1 MPAKDYIPTKE
12 GDIVPWTENFIA
24 VANANLPTLGLVA
37 TDITNLT
44 TKKGEYSTSLN
55 AAIAKQAEAKAATE
69 KKNMTKSGLVTNI
82 RVLARQIQARPG
94 VPDNLKEQL
103 GLNVPDPTPSPVHP
117 FPPVDLSGNIG
128 VGGLANMKWNRNGN
142 PQGTTFLIESSNNY
156 DTGWRI
162 IGTTTKTTY
171 ETPLTEPSGRNFF
184 RIKAQKGEL
193 TSEGSNVIII

>member
-37 TDITNLT
+37 ADITNLT

-103 GLNVPDPTPSPVHP
+103 GLNVPDPTPSPEHP
-117 FPPVDLSGNIG
+117 QIPTELSGSIG
-128 VGGLANMKWNRNGN
+128 TGGLANLKWNRNGN
-142 PQGTTFLIESSNNY
+142 AYNITFLIETSNNP
-156 DTGWRI
+156 DAGWHI
-162 IGTTTKTTY
+162 IGTTTKATY
-171 ETPLTEPSGRNFF
+171 DAHLEAPLGKNYYRV
-184 RIKAQKGEL
+184 IAQKGEIK
-193 TSEGSNVIII
+193 TEPSNIIVL

>member
-24 VANANLPTLGLVA
+24 VANANLATLGLVA
-37 TDITNLT
+37 LDITNVT
-44 TKKGEYSTSLN
+44 TKKTDCSTKLN
-55 AAIAKQAEAKAATE
+55 TAIAKQAESKAATDA
-69 KKNMTKSGLVTNI
+69 KNMSKSGLVTNI

-117 FPPVDLSGNIG
+117 IPPVDLSGNIG

-142 PQGTTFLIESSNNY
+142 PQGTTFLIEWSNNF

-162 IGTTTKTTY
+162 IGTTSKTTY

-193 TSEGSNVIII
+193 TSEGSNICVV

>member
-24 VANANLPTLGLVA
+24 VANANLATLGIVA
-37 TDITNLT
+37 TDITALT
-44 TKKGEYSTSLN
+44 TKKGEYSISLN
-55 AAIAKQAEAKAATE
+55 AAVAKQAEAKAATE
-69 KKNMTKSGLVTNI
+69 KKNLTKNGLVSNI
-82 RVLARQIQARPG
+82 RVLARQIQAKPG

-103 GLNVPDPTPSPVHP
+103 GLNVSDPTPMPLHP
-117 FPPVDLSGNIG
+117 FQPLDLSGNIG
-128 VGGLANMKWNRNGN
+128 VGGLGTMKWNRNGN

-156 DTGWRI
+156 ETGWHI

-184 RIKAQKGEL
+184 RVKAQKGEL
-193 TSEGSNVIII
+193 TSEGSNVIIL

>member
-82 RVLARQIQARPG
+82 RVLAR
-94 VPDNLKEQL
+94 
-103 GLNVPDPTPSPVHP
+103 
-117 FPPVDLSGNIG
+117 
-128 VGGLANMKWNRNGN
+128 
-142 PQGTTFLIESSNNY
+142 
-156 DTGWRI
+156 
-162 IGTTTKTTY
+162 
-171 ETPLTEPSGRNFF
+171 
-184 RIKAQKGEL
+184 
-193 TSEGSNVIII
+193 